1 MNAISRPRIKT
12 YEIRP
17 LYNMTG
23 ETPWGYGVY
32 EMAGDDEIGI
42 RLCET
47 DNPYFAA
54 IILEALQRP

>member
-1 MNAISRPRIKT
+1 MNALVRIIPKT

-17 LYNMTG
+17 LYDMTG

-32 EMAGDDEIGI
+32 EMAGDDKIGI
-42 RLCET
+42 RLCQT

-54 IILEALQRP
+54 MILKALERS